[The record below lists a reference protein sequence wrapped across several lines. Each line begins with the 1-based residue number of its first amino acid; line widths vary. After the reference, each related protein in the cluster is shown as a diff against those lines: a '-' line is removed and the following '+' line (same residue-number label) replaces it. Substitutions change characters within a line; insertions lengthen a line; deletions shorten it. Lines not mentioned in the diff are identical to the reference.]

1 MDVPEMIKGD
11 RFRIRQVLL
20 NVIGNAIKF
29 TTEGEVFSSC
39 RLLKDESEALEENE
53 VMLEFSII
61 DTGRGFTQDEA
72 EQIFKPFSQLDSSST
87 RTHGGTGLGLVIS
100 RQLVELH
107 GGKMEGTAEPGKG
120 STFTFSAKFWLPT
133 PDDHPEPLLTP
144 AVPSTRSSVRSSIS
158 MEAPPRI
165 VQNLVGHPILAGK
178 LVPSPLGDSPR
189 TEPTDSPTLVSSG
202 SSDPSVNSLRSHAT
216 QRSSASSITQSL
228 AHFSEAARAVGADTS
243 QMKLALPDRVSSP
256 LASSSLQVESLESKL
271 RAEST
276 STVTTPTPAGQLS
289 AQASTISRES
299 SVSSSDLKLFRPP
312 MYSILLIC
320 PQTHSREA
328 TTQHMEMTLP
338 KDIPHQITALPSIDE
353 AREMIGGDD
362 PVVFTHIVLN
372 LGSAEEIVA
381 LIDQIVAS
389 ISLPQTSV
397 IVLSDPVQRQEV
409 IKMATV
415 YDYDQLAKDN
425 RVTFIYKPVK
435 PSRFA
440 IIFDPEKERDLSTDR
455 NRSTAQQQVAT
466 QRQNYVDIAKRLG
479 NKGHRVL
486 LVEDNATNQKVL
498 LKFLSKIG
506 IGVELALDG
515 VECTDKVL
523 SQDHSFYSLILVSD
537 SPVYVGII

>member
-1 MDVPEMIKGD
+1 
-11 RFRIRQVLL
+11 
-20 NVIGNAIKF
+20 
-29 TTEGEVFSSC
+29 
-39 RLLKDESEALEENE
+39 
-53 VMLEFSII
+53 
-61 DTGRGFTQDEA
+61 
-72 EQIFKPFSQLDSSST
+72 
-87 RTHGGTGLGLVIS
+87 
-100 RQLVELH
+100 
-107 GGKMEGTAEPGKG
+107 
-120 STFTFSAKFWLPT
+120 
-133 PDDHPEPLLTP
+133 
-144 AVPSTRSSVRSSIS
+144 
-158 MEAPPRI
+158 
-165 VQNLVGHPILAGK
+165 
-178 LVPSPLGDSPR
+178 
-189 TEPTDSPTLVSSG
+189 
-202 SSDPSVNSLRSHAT
+202 
-216 QRSSASSITQSL
+216 
-228 AHFSEAARAVGADTS
+228 
-243 QMKLALPDRVSSP
+243 MKLALPDRVSSP

-338 KDIPHQITALPSIDE
+338 KDIPHQITALPSVDE

-523 SQDHSFYSLILVSD
+523 SQDHSFYSLILVND